1 MRLQHESAE
10 ELKAKLREIVGKYVD
25 LKTHQLFFFGSR
37 VQGRGDER
45 SDVDVG
51 IEGPAGVPGHVME
64 KIREA
69 IEDLP
74 VLYKIDIVD
83 FYEVSDDFRRVALQ
97 AVERIE

>member
-1 MRLQHESAE
+1 MRLEHESAE
-10 ELKAKLREIVGKYVD
+10 NLKAKLRAIVGKHVD
-25 LKTHQLFFFGSR
+25 LSQYKLFFFGSR

-51 IEGPAGVPGHVME
+51 IEGPQGVPGHVME
-64 KIREA
+64 EIREA
-69 IEDLP
+69 IESLP